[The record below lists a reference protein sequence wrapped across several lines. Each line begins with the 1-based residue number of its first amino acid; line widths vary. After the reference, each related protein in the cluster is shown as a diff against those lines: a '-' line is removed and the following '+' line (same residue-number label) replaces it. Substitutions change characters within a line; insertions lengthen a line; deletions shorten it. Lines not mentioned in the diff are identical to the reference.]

1 MPSAGLHCK
10 RPARPSAR
18 LVTTRHRLVCDEDVR
33 LRQHRPRPPLPPL
46 LPDGR
51 WPFGP
56 VVKIWVGFLS
66 LHLLVLQQRTMP
78 HGYCTI
84 WDDRALLIMFYY
96 VVAGMRFLL
105 GTTTRQRAQR
115 SYRCF
120 YLNCGPFVQQAL
132 HSLCF
137 WSPDIK
143 MKGGHAIAT
152 NRDRHDCRAQ
162 HISA

>member
-1 MPSAGLHCK
+1 MRECSHSCM
-10 RPARPSAR
+10 
-18 LVTTRHRLVCDEDVR
+18 HNEC
-33 LRQHRPRPPLPPL
+33 LRYMSMYDRIHWNTPVSLRFGIKSFGAHPPTP
-46 LPDGR
+46 
-51 WPFGP
+51 W
-56 VVKIWVGFLS
+56 GFLS
-66 LHLLVLQQRTMP
+66 LHLLLLQQRTMP

-120 YLNCGPFVQQAL
+120 DLNCGPFVQQAL